1 MYDVWADPRPCALT
15 PQESIA
21 CLSLVCVG
29 LCWEVVFAD
38 ALTRISSHTREIH
51 TTCLDPRS
59 MDLGIAPTR
68 LSARLPGGG
77 EGWGEQLANSTLILV
92 KPVGTKRP
100 PENPKPSALK
110 RRNAKPRFLY
120 RHLRFKCCQR
130 TVFPGRSGGC
140 SGFTGFGLNLET

>member
-1 MYDVWADPRPCALT
+1 MYDVWADPRACALT
-15 PQESIA
+15 PQESNA

-59 MDLGIAPTR
+59 MDLGIAQLGYQHDCR
-68 LSARLPGGG
+68 GG

-110 RRNAKPRFLY
+110 RRNAETSIFVSTPPVQMLSKNGLAGPKRWLFGVYGFRVKP
-120 RHLRFKCCQR
+120 
-130 TVFPGRSGGC
+130 
-140 SGFTGFGLNLET
+140 

>member
-77 EGWGEQLANSTLILV
+77 RVGRTTRKLHSYLGKACGYKKAARKSEAFSPEAAQCQTSIFVSTPPVQMLSKNGLSGPKRRLFGVYGFRV
-92 KPVGTKRP
+92 KP
-100 PENPKPSALK
+100 
-110 RRNAKPRFLY
+110 
-120 RHLRFKCCQR
+120 
-130 TVFPGRSGGC
+130 
-140 SGFTGFGLNLET
+140 